1 MQMCIRDRLKGA
13 SDTRNASANHAAEED
28 ALKDKETPVLKKRL
42 IASIGFLAVLMYF
55 SMGHICL
62 LYTSRCV

>member
-1 MQMCIRDRLKGA
+1 MLRHK
-13 SDTRNASANHAAEED
+13 NASANHAAEED

-55 SMGHICL
+55 SMGHMMGMAASIM
-62 LYTSRCV
+62 V